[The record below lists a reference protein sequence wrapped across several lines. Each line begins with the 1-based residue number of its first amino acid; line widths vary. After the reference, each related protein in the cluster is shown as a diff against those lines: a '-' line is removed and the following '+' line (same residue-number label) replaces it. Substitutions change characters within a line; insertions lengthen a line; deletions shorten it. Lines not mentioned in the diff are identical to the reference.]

1 MEKTTEQGTL
11 PSFSLGLTQMEEV
24 DEKNIND
31 SSSAGDTN
39 KDHRKR
45 EARAKRR
52 SINQESLRSIKKE
65 RLRAKKRRST

>member
-11 PSFSLGLTQMEEV
+11 PSFSLGLTQMEEE

-39 KDHRKR
+39 KDHKKR
-45 EARAKRR
+45 EAKG
-52 SINQESLRSIKKE
+52 K
-65 RLRAKKRRST
+65 